1 MKLQHQSPEED
12 LVKKEKSPTQNGSS
26 QYNVQD
32 LDQEQMV
39 TVDPVQLN
47 TQNLHVHTDM
57 QKGDYSS
64 KITGVTFLEEN
75 RKIAPNANILL
86 YFAHDYHYPVCQ
98 TTSDLNGN
106 FTMEELPPGY
116 YSLQAKVGNHLMCRI
131 QSLKILPCQNVH
143 HALFL
148 KRYYT
153 TEYLDTN

>member
-1 MKLQHQSPEED
+1 MKLQHQTPEEA
-12 LVKKEKSPTQNGSS
+12 LVKKDKNTIENGSA

-47 TQNLHVHTDM
+47 TQNLHIHTDI

-64 KITGVTFLEEN
+64 KITGVTFFEDS
-75 RKIAPNANILL
+75 RKIAPNACILL
-86 YFAHDYHYPVCQ
+86 YFSHDYRYPVHQ
-98 TTSDLNGN
+98 TVSDANGN
-106 FTMEELPPGY
+106 FAIDELPPGY
-116 YSLQAKVGNHLMCRI
+116 YSLHAKIGNHLMCRI
-131 QSLKILPCQNVH
+131 QSLKILPCQTVH

-153 TEYLDTN
+153 TEFFDPN